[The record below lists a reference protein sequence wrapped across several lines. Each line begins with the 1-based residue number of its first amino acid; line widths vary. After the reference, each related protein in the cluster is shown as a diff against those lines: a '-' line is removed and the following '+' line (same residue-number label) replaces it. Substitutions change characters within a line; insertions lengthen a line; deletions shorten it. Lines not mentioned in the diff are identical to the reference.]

1 MYSYFIIK
9 TQEKPQHLPSYQN
22 KTKYMYHQK
31 VKGLSST
38 LKGESDLTL
47 TKNLK
52 VDLGTQVT
60 KLMSYRK

>member
-22 KTKYMYHQK
+22 KTKYHQK
-31 VKGLSST
+31 VKGFSST

>member
-22 KTKYMYHQK
+22 KSKYHQK
-31 VKGLSST
+31 VKGFSST

>member
-1 MYSYFIIK
+1 MYSYFFIK

-22 KTKYMYHQK
+22 KSKYHQK

-47 TKNLK
+47 TKK

>member
-1 MYSYFIIK
+1 MYSYFFIK

-22 KTKYMYHQK
+22 KTKYHQK

-38 LKGESDLTL
+38 LKGESDLTR

>member
-22 KTKYMYHQK
+22 KTKYHQK

-47 TKNLK
+47 TENLK

>member
-1 MYSYFIIK
+1 MYSYFFIK
-9 TQEKPQHLPSYQN
+9 TQEKPQHLPSYKN
-22 KTKYMYHQK
+22 KTKYHQK

-47 TKNLK
+47 TKK

>member
-22 KTKYMYHQK
+22 KTKYNQK

>member
-1 MYSYFIIK
+1 MYSYFFIK
-9 TQEKPQHLPSYQN
+9 TREKPQHLPSYQN
-22 KTKYMYHQK
+22 KTKYHQK

>member
-1 MYSYFIIK
+1 MYSYFLIK

-22 KTKYMYHQK
+22 KTKYHQK

>member
-22 KTKYMYHQK
+22 KTKYHQK

-47 TKNLK
+47 TKNFK

>member
-9 TQEKPQHLPSYQN
+9 TQEKPQHQPSYQN
-22 KTKYMYHQK
+22 KTKYHQK

>member
-1 MYSYFIIK
+1 MYSYFFIK

-22 KTKYMYHQK
+22 KTKYHQK

-38 LKGESDLTL
+38 LKGES
-47 TKNLK
+47 K

>member
-22 KTKYMYHQK
+22 KTKYHQK

-38 LKGESDLTL
+38 LKGESDLTR

>member
-22 KTKYMYHQK
+22 KTKYHPK

>member
-1 MYSYFIIK
+1 MYSYFFIK
-9 TQEKPQHLPSYQN
+9 TQEKPHLPSYQN
-22 KTKYMYHQK
+22 KTKYHQK
-31 VKGLSST
+31 VKGFSST

>member
-22 KTKYMYHQK
+22 KTKYHQK

-38 LKGESDLTL
+38 LKGESDLTP

>member
-1 MYSYFIIK
+1 MYSYFFIK
-9 TQEKPQHLPSYQN
+9 TQEKPHLPSYQN
-22 KTKYMYHQK
+22 KTKYHQK